1 MRCETE
7 SQNFMTM
14 YAVGRGGLMHYGFI
28 YMLSIG
34 SRLRS
39 V

>member
-28 YMLSIG
+28 YTAYAIDRFSP
-34 SRLRS
+34 
-39 V
+39 